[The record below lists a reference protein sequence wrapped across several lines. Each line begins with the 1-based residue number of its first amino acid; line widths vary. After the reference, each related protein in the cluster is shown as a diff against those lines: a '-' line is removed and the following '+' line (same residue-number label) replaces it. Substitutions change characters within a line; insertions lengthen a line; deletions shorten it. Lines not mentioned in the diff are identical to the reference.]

1 MKAISESDWNNNDI
15 RVPSFIL
22 PGAPANLEL
31 LALTCLL
38 DIAQETAK
46 RHCKRPLF
54 QIGHQP
60 SERPCHGR
68 AMLLLGKITRCCAP
82 STASKIPLT
91 AHHTA
96 TDREFPRERPAHDPH
111 LLTSNGG
118 CGNSTTPLR
127 SREWISSITASG
139 ALAGAA
145 SPSMINVTGLVLL
158 DHELRRKHRPPVA
171 DRRSAWTHWAG
182 STELADR
189 GEPGLLNIGGPRPG
203 RADRAQLLGLDG

>member
-1 MKAISESDWNNNDI
+1 LKAISESDWNNNDI

-111 LLTSNGG
+111 LLTQSKLQRWLWQLDDTIALTRMDLVDHGIG
-118 CGNSTTPLR
+118 RLGRGSVAIHDQRDRPRPAR
-127 SREWISSITASG
+127 SRASEETPTSS
-139 ALAGAA
+139 
-145 SPSMINVTGLVLL
+145 
-158 DHELRRKHRPPVA
+158 R
-171 DRRSAWTHWAG
+171 
-182 STELADR
+182 
-189 GEPGLLNIGGPRPG
+189 
-203 RADRAQLLGLDG
+203 